1 MITKKE
7 MIAQLKSEYP
17 VLKTG
22 NDENGYTELSN
33 DEYELTIS
41 NWADAELAKIAEEAE
56 IEANAAAKA
65 ALLNRLGITED
76 EAKLLL
82 A

>member
-1 MITKKE
+1 MEMIISYVENGISKERVATPSEEKHIKE
-7 MIAQLKSEYP
+7 MQAMAQLSK
-17 VLKTG
+17 
-22 NDENGYTELSN
+22 
-33 DEYELTIS
+33 
-41 NWADAELAKIAEEAE
+41 DAELAELASRDE
-56 IEANAAAKA
+56 AKA